1 VPVSAGPGLR
11 YTIINPENPND
22 TRFAVLNIGGGPT
35 FQDKG
40 QRGIGFQN
48 DLTFFGWA
56 GHTIKMG
63 VKYKQVDLNALQRNP
78 PYPQY
83 FYDVNEGLEQP
94 YMITFTAP
102 LEGRDPYVES
112 DNRQFGIYIQDDWEV
127 TDRLT
132 LNLGLRWD
140 HEDNPSYT
148 DYRLSAEVVDVL
160 RPPPNHQTA
169 GYDIEPYIA
178 TGGTRD
184 NSKDAWQP
192 RIGFSYDLTGE
203 QKHVL
208 FGGAGRA
215 YDRNIFDYMARE
227 YYG

>member
-148 DYRLSAEVVDVL
+148 DYVLAPEVADVL
-160 RPPPNHQTA
+160 RASPNFQNA
-169 GYDIEPYIA
+169 EYEIEDYISK
-178 TGGTRD
+178 GDNRD
-184 NSKDAWQP
+184 TCNRDSQLA
-192 RIGFSYDLTGE
+192 RAISYY
-203 QKHVL
+203 
-208 FGGAGRA
+208 R
-215 YDRNIFDYMARE
+215 
-227 YYG
+227 